1 MVLEFQDLEVEDTS
15 IEEEEEAPDANP
27 QIEVR
32 ELGPNYGRFV
42 IGPLRSGYGVTLA
55 NPIRRVLYNSL
66 EGTAITSVKIDGA
79 LHEYSTLPNIK
90 EEVLELLMNFKAVRL
105 KSRANRPGKLRL
117 EVAGSGEVCA
127 GDIMSSADFEIV
139 NSDLHLA
146 TLDSDDSKLSVELNV
161 EQGLGYVEAGSQK
174 GLPIGTL
181 PVDAV
186 YTPIR
191 KVNYEVETTRI
202 GKLTD
207 YELIDIQV
215 WTDGTMTP
223 IEAITKAGT
232 ILVNQFF
239 LFSNIQKVVDGENE
253 SPSLALKMPVE
264 HYNTVVE
271 DLELSSRTL
280 NCLKRAGLDKVG
292 EVLELDRE
300 DLLKIRNFGEK
311 SYRELFDKLRE
322 MEILPQEL
330 DPNNDNEP
338 AESDVVSEDK
348 G

>member
-1 MVLEFQDLEVEDTS
+1 MVLEFQDLEVENAS
-15 IEEEEEAPDANP
+15 IEEEEVVPEAKP

-32 ELGPNYGRFV
+32 ELDQNYGRFM
-42 IGPLRSGYGVTLA
+42 IGPLQPGYGVTLA

-66 EGTAITSVKIDGA
+66 EGTAITWIKIDGA

-90 EEVLELLMNFKAVRL
+90 EEVVELLMNFKAVRL
-105 KSRANRPGKLRL
+105 KSNASRPGKLRL

-127 GDIMSSADFEIV
+127 GDIMSSADFEII
-139 NSDLHLA
+139 NPDLHLA

-181 PVDAV
+181 PVDAI

-191 KVNYEVETTRI
+191 KVNYEVENTRI
-202 GKLTD
+202 GKFTD

-215 WTDGTMTP
+215 WTDGTITP

-239 LFSNIQKVVDGENE
+239 LFSNIQKVVDDEGEG
-253 SPSLALKMPVE
+253 SSVALTMPVE
-264 HYNTVVE
+264 QYNTVVE
-271 DLELSSRTL
+271 DLDLSSRTL

-300 DLLKIRNFGEK
+300 ALLKIRNFGDK
-311 SYRELFDKLRE
+311 SYRELFEKLRE
-322 MEILPQEL
+322 MDLLPQEL
-330 DPNNDNEP
+330 DPENDSPVADSGADNE
-338 AESDVVSEDK
+338 DK
-348 G
+348 E

>member
-15 IEEEEEAPDANP
+15 IEEEEELPDAKP
-27 QIEVR
+27 QVTVQ
-32 ELGPNYGRFV
+32 ELDQNYGRFV
-42 IGPLRSGYGVTLA
+42 IGPLQPGYGVTLA

-66 EGTAITSVKIDGA
+66 EGTAITWIKIDGA

-90 EEVLELLMNFKAVRL
+90 EEVVELLMNFKAVRL
-105 KSRANRPGKLRL
+105 KSNANRPGKLRL

-127 GDIMSSADFEIV
+127 GDIMSSADFEII
-139 NSDLHLA
+139 NPDLHLA
-146 TLDSDDSKLSVELNV
+146 TLDSDDAKLSVELNV

-181 PVDAV
+181 PMDSV

-202 GKLTD
+202 GKFTN
-207 YELIDIQV
+207 YELINIQA

-223 IEAITKAGT
+223 IEAITKAGA

-239 LFSNIQKVVDGENE
+239 LFSNIQKVVDDEGEG
-253 SPSLALKMPVE
+253 SSLLLSMPVE

-271 DLELSSRTL
+271 ELNLSSRTL
-280 NCLKRAGLDKVG
+280 NCLKRAGLNKVG
-292 EVLELDRE
+292 EVLELERE

-311 SYRELFDKLRE
+311 SYRELFEKLGE
-322 MEILPQEL
+322 MDLLPQES
-330 DPNNDNEP
+330 DPDNDK
-338 AESDVVSEDK
+338 ALIDSDVVSEE
-348 G
+348 